1 MKLPFLIGGAIGY
14 VLGAKAGH
22 ERYETI
28 VRAARRIA
36 GSQTVQSTAGVLQ
49 ARVDFLTQQARTLVA
64 ARLGAS
70 TGSGSGSAAG
80 PRREASQPSNNGYH
94 R

>member
-1 MKLPFLIGGAIGY
+1 MKLAFLIGGAVGY
-14 VLGAKAGH
+14 VLGAKAGR

-28 VRAARRIA
+28 VRRGRRIA

-49 ARVDFLTQQARTLVA
+49 ARVDALAHQARSLVA
-64 ARLGAS
+64 ARLGSGSETPAP
-70 TGSGSGSAAG
+70 TGSS
-80 PRREASQPSNNGYH
+80 NGYH

>member
-14 VLGAKAGH
+14 VLGAKAGR
-22 ERYETI
+22 ERYEAI
-28 VRAARRIA
+28 VRVSRRVA

-49 ARVDFLTQQARTLVA
+49 ARVDAITAQARALVA
-64 ARLGAS
+64 ARLGAGAEPS
-70 TGSGSGSAAG
+70 PAA
-80 PRREASQPSNNGYH
+80 ASSNGYH